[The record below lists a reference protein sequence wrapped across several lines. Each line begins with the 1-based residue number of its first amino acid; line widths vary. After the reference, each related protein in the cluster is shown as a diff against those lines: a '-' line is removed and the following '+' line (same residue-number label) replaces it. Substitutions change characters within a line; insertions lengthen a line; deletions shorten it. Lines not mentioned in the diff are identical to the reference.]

1 MEEKLASVE
10 KIHYKVKLGVSLESI
25 VKFHN
30 ERTVDLLENISLR
43 YRYMSDQ
50 NCDYYSF

>member
-10 KIHYKVKLGVSLESI
+10 KIHHKVKLGVSLESI